1 MFSIKDK
8 VSIVTGGNGGI
19 GEGIAKGF
27 ADSGSIV
34 AIVGRNDEKSKKV
47 KDDII
52 GSGGKAE
59 YFSCDVSK
67 YESVKSCIE
76 EINSKLGSVDIL
88 VNNAGIGIRTK
99 EPQELTEDNWR
110 TVIETNLSSV
120 HYFSSLII
128 DQMKEKG
135 SGKIINIGSMFSIFG
150 GAHASVYAAS
160 KGGVVQYTKS
170 CAVAWIKYGIQVNAI
185 LPGYITTN
193 LTDGFK
199 EFFPEEANLVTTR
212 IPAGR
217 WGVPND
223 LAGTAIYLASP
234 ASDYVTG
241 TFIPVDGGYSIR

>member
-1 MFSIKDK
+1 MKTKYKNLFDLTDK
-8 VSIVTGGNGGI
+8 VAIVTGASKGI
-19 GEGIAKGF
+19 GASIAKAFAEFGANVVVSSRSQEGIEKVVSEITANGYN
-27 ADSGSIV
+27 
-34 AIVGRNDEKSKKV
+34 AIECVCHVGE
-47 KDDII
+47 DDQLKNLIETTI
-52 GSGGKAE
+52 N
-59 YFSCDVSK
+59 K
-67 YESVKSCIE
+67 YGRI
-76 EINSKLGSVDIL
+76 DIL

-217 WGVPND
+217 
-223 LAGTAIYLASP
+223 LSLIH
-234 ASDYVTG
+234 
-241 TFIPVDGGYSIR
+241 I